1 MQKRIM
7 LVDDESALRRSLS
20 LGLNQFGYD
29 VEPCENG
36 LTALNKLDLYKKNE
50 VNLDVVVLDLELPDI
65 NGKKLGRII
74 KSKYPDTAMFYITGY
89 SDKLNVDEIEDL
101 KIDGLLEKPF
111 SAQELTTE
119 IQKAL
124 TEKSKT
130 EEIHIVEKDESKTVS
145 AYALLKMSE
154 HAGFFDIYKKFYF
167 MDNVLYCDATRG
179 DIDLILL
186 IQSES
191 TDQCKELFD
200 NNIKIVEGIKEAEF
214 LPVGVPVLND
224 NIKDIINS
232 AGITLFD
239 EMQGMNKVRDNKKAV
254 CSYVLV
260 DIDRER
266 LEDVYPVLKLT
277 ENVLYCD
284 YISGKYNLILMIYG
298 TQFSEI
304 DKIIENHIIS
314 LNGVLKVK
322 EYPII
327 NIFEM

>member
-50 VNLDVVVLDLELPDI
+50 INLDVVVLDLELPDI

-74 KSKYPDTAMFYITGY
+74 KSKYPDTSMFYITGY
-89 SDKLNVDEIEDL
+89 SEKLNIDELEDL

-111 SAQELTTE
+111 SAQELTEE

-124 TEKSKT
+124 VEKSKP
-130 EEIHIVEKDESKTVS
+130 EVIHIHEKDESKTVS
-145 AYALLKMSE
+145 AYVMLRMKDGAD
-154 HAGFFDIYKKFYF
+154 FFNIYKNFYF

-179 DIDLILL
+179 DIDIILL
-186 IQSES
+186 IQSDSIE
-191 TDQCKELFD
+191 QCQELFD
-200 NNIKIVEGIKEAEF
+200 NIKIVDGINEAQF
-214 LPVGVPVLND
+214 FPVGVPVLND

-232 AGITLFD
+232 AGIISFE
-239 EMQGMNKVRDNKKAV
+239 EMHGMNKVRDNKKAV

-260 DIDRER
+260 DIDREK
-266 LEDVYPVLKLT
+266 LQDIYPVLKLT

-304 DKIIENHIIS
+304 DKVIENHIIS
-314 LNGVLKVK
+314 LNGILKVK
-322 EYPII
+322 EYPIV